1 MMAKLLKVVKE
12 NKLAVITIDNPP
24 LNVISKQV
32 FRELGETFDA
42 LSKDTE
48 TVAVL
53 ITGEGNIAFAA
64 GADIKEFPSMMGNP
78 NMKDLVKESHAV
90 LTKIEQFPKP
100 TIAVLNGLTLGG
112 GCELALACDLRVAET
127 HVQIGLPEVKLG
139 LFPGAGGTQ
148 RLSRLV
154 GNAKAKEII
163 FTGDPLAAEEAE
175 KIGLVNNVV
184 EQGSGLSEAKILAS
198 RMTRHSL
205 QALSR
210 IKKAINE
217 GSEATLEQGLEI
229 ETNLFEEI
237 FQTEDVKEGVSAFL
251 DKRKPAFVHR

>member
-1 MMAKLLKVVKE
+1 MRNLVRVEKE
-12 NKLAVITIDNPP
+12 NKLAIVTIDNPP
-24 LNVISKQV
+24 LNVISKNV
-32 FRELGETFDA
+32 FKGLLEVFTELEEDN
-42 LSKDTE
+42 E

-53 ITGEGNIAFAA
+53 ITDAGDIAFAA
-64 GADIKEFPSMMGNP
+64 GADIKEFPQMMGNP
-78 NMKDLVKESHAV
+78 NMKETVKESHAI
-90 LTKIEQFPKP
+90 LNKIDTFPKP
-100 TIAVLNGLTLGG
+100 TIAVLNGMTLGG
-112 GCELALACDLRVAET
+112 GCELALACDLRVAEAQ
-127 HVQIGLPEVKLG
+127 VQIGLPEVKLG

-163 FTGDPLAAEEAE
+163 FTGDSLNAKEAE
-175 KIGLVNNVV
+175 KIGLVNKVV
-184 EQGSGLSEAKILAS
+184 EQGCGLTEAKNLAS

-217 GSEATLEQGLEI
+217 GSESTLEQGLEI

-251 DKRKPAFVHR
+251 DKRKPAFLHR

>member
-1 MMAKLLKVVKE
+1 MRNLVRVEKE
-12 NKLAVITIDNPP
+12 NKLAIVTIDNPP
-24 LNVISKQV
+24 LNVISKNV
-32 FRELGETFDA
+32 FKGLLEVFTELEEDN
-42 LSKDTE
+42 E

-53 ITGEGNIAFAA
+53 ITGAGDIAFAA
-64 GADIKEFPSMMGNP
+64 GADIKEFPQMMGNP
-78 NMKDLVKESHAV
+78 NMKETVRESHAT
-90 LTKIEQFPKP
+90 LNKIDHFPKP
-100 TIAVLNGLTLGG
+100 TIAVLNGMTLGG
-112 GCELALACDLRVAET
+112 GCELALACDLRVAEAQ
-127 HVQIGLPEVKLG
+127 VQIGLPEVKLG

-163 FTGDPLAAEEAE
+163 FTGDSLNAKEAE
-175 KIGLVNNVV
+175 KIGLVNKVV
-184 EQGSGLSEAKILAS
+184 EQGCGLTEAKNLAS

-217 GSEATLEQGLEI
+217 GSESTLEQGLEI

-251 DKRKPAFVHR
+251 DKRKPAFLHR

>member
-1 MMAKLLKVVKE
+1 MRNFVRVEKE
-12 NKLAVITIDNPP
+12 NKLAIVTIDNPP
-24 LNVISKQV
+24 LNVISKNV
-32 FRELGETFDA
+32 FKGLLEVFTELEEDN
-42 LSKDTE
+42 E

-53 ITGEGNIAFAA
+53 ITGAGDIAFAA
-64 GADIKEFPSMMGNP
+64 GADIKEFPQMMGNP
-78 NMKDLVKESHAV
+78 NMKETVRESHAI
-90 LTKIEQFPKP
+90 LNKIDHFPKP
-100 TIAVLNGLTLGG
+100 TIAVLNGMTLGG
-112 GCELALACDLRVAET
+112 GCELALACDLRVAEAQ
-127 HVQIGLPEVKLG
+127 VQIGLPEVKLG

-163 FTGDPLAAEEAE
+163 FTGDSLNAKEAE
-175 KIGLVNNVV
+175 KIGLVNKVV
-184 EQGSGLSEAKILAS
+184 EQGCGLTEAKNLAS

-217 GSEATLEQGLEI
+217 GSESTLEQGLEI

-251 DKRKPAFVHR
+251 DKRKPAFLHR

>member
-1 MMAKLLKVVKE
+1 MRNLVRVEKE
-12 NKLAVITIDNPP
+12 NKLAIVTIDNPP
-24 LNVISKQV
+24 LNVISKNV
-32 FRELGETFDA
+32 FKGLLEVFTELEEDN
-42 LSKDTE
+42 E

-53 ITGEGNIAFAA
+53 ITGAGDIAFAA
-64 GADIKEFPSMMGNP
+64 GADIKEFPQMMGNP
-78 NMKDLVKESHAV
+78 NMKETVRESHAI
-90 LTKIEQFPKP
+90 LNKIDHFPKP
-100 TIAVLNGLTLGG
+100 TIAVLNGMTLGG
-112 GCELALACDLRVAET
+112 GCELALACDLRVAEAQ
-127 HVQIGLPEVKLG
+127 VQIGLPEVKLG

-163 FTGDPLAAEEAE
+163 FTGDSLNAKEAE
-175 KIGLVNNVV
+175 KIGLVIKVV
-184 EQGSGLSEAKILAS
+184 EQGCGLTEAKNLAS

-217 GSEATLEQGLEI
+217 GSESTLEQGLEI

-251 DKRKPAFVHR
+251 DKRKPAFLHR

>member
-1 MMAKLLKVVKE
+1 MTQLIRVEKE
-12 NKLAVITIDNPP
+12 NKLAIITIDNPP

-32 FRELGETFDA
+32 FKELGEIFTE
-42 LSKDTE
+42 LSKDSE

-53 ITGEGNIAFAA
+53 LTGAGNIAFAA
-64 GADIKEFPSMMGNP
+64 GADIKEFPNMMGNP
-78 NMKDLVKESHAV
+78 NMKELVRESHAV
-90 LTKIEQFPKP
+90 LTKIDMFPKP

-112 GCELALACDLRVAET
+112 GCELALSCDMRVAET
-127 HVQIGLPEVKLG
+127 QVQIGLPEVKLG

-148 RLSRLV
+148 RLSRLI

-163 FTGDPLAAEEAE
+163 FTGDPLDAKEAE
-175 KIGLVNNVV
+175 KIGLVNKVV
-184 EQGSGLSEAKILAS
+184 EQGYGLSEAKLLAS

-217 GSEATLEQGLEI
+217 GSEATLEQGLEL

>member
-1 MMAKLLKVVKE
+1 MTKLIKVVKE

-24 LNVISKQV
+24 LNVITKQV
-32 FRELGETFDA
+32 FRELGESFDE

-48 TVAVL
+48 TVGVL
-53 ITGEGNIAFAA
+53 ITGAGDIAFAA

-78 NMKDLVKESHAV
+78 NMKEMVKESHAV

-100 TIAVLNGLTLGG
+100 TIAVLNGLTLGA

-127 HVQIGLPEVKLG
+127 QVQIGLPEVKLG

-163 FTGDPLAAEEAE
+163 FTGDPLGAAEAE
-175 KIGLVNNVV
+175 RIGLVNKVV

-210 IKKAINE
+210 IKRAINE

>member
-1 MMAKLLKVVKE
+1 MRNLVRVEKE
-12 NKLAVITIDNPP
+12 NKLAIVTIDNPP
-24 LNVISKQV
+24 LNVISKNV
-32 FRELGETFDA
+32 FKGLLEVFTELEEDN
-42 LSKDTE
+42 E

-53 ITGEGNIAFAA
+53 ITGAGDIAFAA
-64 GADIKEFPSMMGNP
+64 GADIKEFPQMMGNP
-78 NMKDLVKESHAV
+78 NMKETVRESHAI
-90 LTKIEQFPKP
+90 LNKIDYFPKP
-100 TIAVLNGLTLGG
+100 TIAVLNGMTLGG
-112 GCELALACDLRVAET
+112 GCELALACDLRVAEAQ
-127 HVQIGLPEVKLG
+127 VQIGLPEVKLG

-163 FTGDPLAAEEAE
+163 FTGDSLNAKEAE
-175 KIGLVNNVV
+175 KIGLVNKVV
-184 EQGSGLSEAKILAS
+184 EQGCGLTEAKNLAS

-217 GSEATLEQGLEI
+217 GSESTLEQGLEI

-251 DKRKPAFVHR
+251 DKRKPAFLHR

>member
-1 MMAKLLKVVKE
+1 MRNLVRVEKE
-12 NKLAVITIDNPP
+12 NKLAIVTIDNPP
-24 LNVISKQV
+24 LNVISKNV
-32 FRELGETFDA
+32 FKGLLEVFTELEEDN
-42 LSKDTE
+42 E

-53 ITGEGNIAFAA
+53 ITGAGDIAFAA
-64 GADIKEFPSMMGNP
+64 GADIKEFPQMMGNP
-78 NMKDLVKESHAV
+78 NMKETVRESHAI
-90 LTKIEQFPKP
+90 LNKIDYFPKP
-100 TIAVLNGLTLGG
+100 TIAVLNGMTLGG
-112 GCELALACDLRVAET
+112 GCELALACDLRVAEAQ
-127 HVQIGLPEVKLG
+127 VQIGLPEVKLG

-163 FTGDPLAAEEAE
+163 FTGDSLNAKDAE
-175 KIGLVNNVV
+175 KIGLVNKVV
-184 EQGSGLSEAKILAS
+184 EQGCGLTEAKNLAS

-217 GSEATLEQGLEI
+217 GSESTLEQGLEI

-251 DKRKPAFVHR
+251 DKRKPAFLHR

>member
-1 MMAKLLKVVKE
+1 MRNLVRVEKE
-12 NKLAVITIDNPP
+12 NKLAIVTIDNPP
-24 LNVISKQV
+24 LNVISKNV
-32 FRELGETFDA
+32 FKGLLEVFTELEEDN
-42 LSKDTE
+42 E

-53 ITGEGNIAFAA
+53 ITGAGDIAFAA
-64 GADIKEFPSMMGNP
+64 GADIKEFPQMMGNP
-78 NMKDLVKESHAV
+78 NMKETVKESHAI
-90 LTKIEQFPKP
+90 LNKIDTFPKP
-100 TIAVLNGLTLGG
+100 TIAVLNGMTLGG
-112 GCELALACDLRVAET
+112 GCELALACDLRVAEAQ
-127 HVQIGLPEVKLG
+127 VQIGLPEVKLG

-163 FTGDPLAAEEAE
+163 FTGDSLNAKEAE
-175 KIGLVNNVV
+175 KIGLVNKVV
-184 EQGSGLSEAKILAS
+184 EQGCGLTEAKNLAS

-217 GSEATLEQGLEI
+217 GSESTLEQGLEI

-251 DKRKPAFVHR
+251 DKRKPAFLHR

>member
-1 MMAKLLKVVKE
+1 MTRFIKVEKE
-12 NKLAVITIDNPP
+12 NKLAIITIDNPP
-24 LNVISKQV
+24 LNVISRQV
-32 FRELGETFDA
+32 FAELGETFTK
-42 LSKDTE
+42 LSKDDE

-53 ITGEGNIAFAA
+53 ITGAGNMAFAA
-64 GADIKEFPSMMGNP
+64 GADIKEFPNMMGNP
-78 NMKDLVKESHAV
+78 NMKEMVKEGHAV
-90 LTKIEQFPKP
+90 LAIIDQFPKP

-127 HVQIGLPEVKLG
+127 QVQIGLPEVKLG
-139 LFPGAGGTQ
+139 LFPGGGGTQ

-163 FTGDPLAAEEAE
+163 FTGDPLDAKEAE
-175 KIGLVNNVV
+175 KIGLVNKVV
-184 EQGSGLSEAKILAS
+184 EQGSGLVETKMLAS

-217 GSEATLEQGLEI
+217 GSEVKLEEGIEL

-251 DKRKPAFVHR
+251 NKRKPSFVHR

>member
-1 MMAKLLKVVKE
+1 MTKLIKVVKE
-12 NKLAVITIDNPP
+12 NRLAVITIDNPP

-32 FRELGETFDA
+32 FKDLGEVFTE

-53 ITGEGNIAFAA
+53 ITGAGNIAFAA
-64 GADIKEFPSMMGNP
+64 GADIKEFPNMMGNP
-78 NMKDLVKESHAV
+78 NMKEMVKESHAV
-90 LTKIEQFPKP
+90 LTKIDQFPKP

-112 GCELALACDLRVAET
+112 GCELALACDLRVAEA

-163 FTGDPLAAEEAE
+163 FTGDPLEAKEAE
-175 KIGLVNNVV
+175 KIGLVNKVV
-184 EQGSGLSEAKILAS
+184 EQGCGLAEAKILAS

-237 FQTEDVKEGVSAFL
+237 FQTEDIKEGVSAFL

>member
-1 MMAKLLKVVKE
+1 MTQLIRVEKE
-12 NKLAVITIDNPP
+12 NNLAIITIDNPP

-32 FRELGETFDA
+32 FKELGEIFTE
-42 LSKDTE
+42 LSRDSE

-53 ITGEGNIAFAA
+53 LTGAGNIAFAA
-64 GADIKEFPSMMGNP
+64 GADIKEFPNMMGNP
-78 NMKDLVKESHAV
+78 NMKELVRESHAV
-90 LTKIEQFPKP
+90 LTKIDKFPKP

-112 GCELALACDLRVAET
+112 GCELALSCDMRVAET
-127 HVQIGLPEVKLG
+127 QVQIGLPEVKLG

-163 FTGDPLAAEEAE
+163 FTGDPLDAKEAE
-175 KIGLVNNVV
+175 KIGLVNKVV
-184 EQGSGLSEAKILAS
+184 EQGCGLSEAKILAS

-217 GSEATLEQGLEI
+217 GSEATLEQGLEL

>member
-1 MMAKLLKVVKE
+1 MRNLVRVEKE
-12 NKLAVITIDNPP
+12 NKLAIVTIDNPP
-24 LNVISKQV
+24 LNVISKNV
-32 FRELGETFDA
+32 FKGLLEVFTELEEDN
-42 LSKDTE
+42 E

-53 ITGEGNIAFAA
+53 ITGAGDIAFAA
-64 GADIKEFPSMMGNP
+64 GADIKEFPQMMGNP
-78 NMKDLVKESHAV
+78 NMKETVRESHAI
-90 LTKIEQFPKP
+90 LNKIDTFPKP
-100 TIAVLNGLTLGG
+100 TIAVLNGMTLGG
-112 GCELALACDLRVAET
+112 GCELALACDLRVAEAQ
-127 HVQIGLPEVKLG
+127 VQIGLPEVKLG

-163 FTGDPLAAEEAE
+163 FTGDSFNANEAE
-175 KIGLVNNVV
+175 KIGLVNKVV
-184 EQGSGLSEAKILAS
+184 EQGCGLTEAKNLAS

-217 GSEATLEQGLEI
+217 GSESTLEQGLEI

-251 DKRKPAFVHR
+251 DKRKPAFLHR

>member
-1 MMAKLLKVVKE
+1 MRNVVRVEKE
-12 NKLAVITIDNPP
+12 NKLAIVTIDNPP
-24 LNVISKQV
+24 LNVISKNV
-32 FRELGETFDA
+32 FKGLLEVFTELEEDN
-42 LSKDTE
+42 E

-53 ITGEGNIAFAA
+53 ITGAGDIAFAA
-64 GADIKEFPSMMGNP
+64 GADIKEFPQMMGNP
-78 NMKDLVKESHAV
+78 NMKETVKESHAI
-90 LTKIEQFPKP
+90 LNKIDTFPKP
-100 TIAVLNGLTLGG
+100 TIAVLNGMTLGG
-112 GCELALACDLRVAET
+112 GCELALACDLRVAEAQ
-127 HVQIGLPEVKLG
+127 VQIGLPEVKLG

-163 FTGDPLAAEEAE
+163 FTGDSLNAKEAE
-175 KIGLVNNVV
+175 KIGLVNKVV
-184 EQGSGLSEAKILAS
+184 EQGCGLTEAKNLAS

-217 GSEATLEQGLEI
+217 GSESTLEQGLEI

-251 DKRKPAFVHR
+251 DKRKPAFLHR

>member
-1 MMAKLLKVVKE
+1 MKE
-12 NKLAVITIDNPP
+12 
-24 LNVISKQV
+24 
-32 FRELGETFDA
+32 
-42 LSKDTE
+42 
-48 TVAVL
+48 
-53 ITGEGNIAFAA
+53 
-64 GADIKEFPSMMGNP
+64 M
-78 NMKDLVKESHAV
+78 VKESHAV

-100 TIAVLNGLTLGG
+100 TMAVLNGLTLGG

-127 HVQIGLPEVKLG
+127 QVQIGLPEVKLG

-163 FTGDPLAAEEAE
+163 FTGDPLGAAEAE
-175 KIGLVNNVV
+175 KIGLVNKVV

-205 QALSR
+205 QSLSR

>member
-1 MMAKLLKVVKE
+1 MRNLVRVEKE
-12 NKLAVITIDNPP
+12 NKLAIVTIDNPP
-24 LNVISKQV
+24 LNVISKNV
-32 FRELGETFDA
+32 FKGLLEVFTELEEDN
-42 LSKDTE
+42 E

-53 ITGEGNIAFAA
+53 ITGAGDIAFAA
-64 GADIKEFPSMMGNP
+64 GADIKEFPQMMGNP
-78 NMKDLVKESHAV
+78 NMKETVRESHAI
-90 LTKIEQFPKP
+90 LNKIDHFPKP
-100 TIAVLNGLTLGG
+100 TIAVLNGMTLGG
-112 GCELALACDLRVAET
+112 GCELALACDLRVAEAQ
-127 HVQIGLPEVKLG
+127 VQIGLPEVKLG

-163 FTGDPLAAEEAE
+163 FTGDSLNAKEAE
-175 KIGLVNNVV
+175 KIGLVNKVV
-184 EQGSGLSEAKILAS
+184 EQGCGLTEAKNLAS

-217 GSEATLEQGLEI
+217 GSESTLEQGLEI

-251 DKRKPAFVHR
+251 DKRKPAFLHR

>member
-1 MMAKLLKVVKE
+1 MRNLVRVEKE
-12 NKLAVITIDNPP
+12 NKLAIVTIDNPP
-24 LNVISKQV
+24 LNVISKNV
-32 FRELGETFDA
+32 FKGLLEVFTELEEDN
-42 LSKDTE
+42 E

-53 ITGEGNIAFAA
+53 ITGAGDIAFAA
-64 GADIKEFPSMMGNP
+64 GADIKEFPQMMGNP
-78 NMKDLVKESHAV
+78 NMKETVKESHAI
-90 LTKIEQFPKP
+90 LNKIDTFPKP
-100 TIAVLNGLTLGG
+100 TIAVLNGMTLGG
-112 GCELALACDLRVAET
+112 GCELALACDLRVAEAQ
-127 HVQIGLPEVKLG
+127 VKIGLPEVKLG

-163 FTGDPLAAEEAE
+163 FTGDSLNAKEAE
-175 KIGLVNNVV
+175 KIGLVNKVV
-184 EQGSGLSEAKILAS
+184 EQGCGLTEAKNLAS

-217 GSEATLEQGLEI
+217 GSESTLEQGLEI

-251 DKRKPAFVHR
+251 DKRKPAFLHR

>member
-1 MMAKLLKVVKE
+1 MRNLVRVEKE
-12 NKLAVITIDNPP
+12 NKLAIVIIDNPP
-24 LNVISKQV
+24 LNVISKNV
-32 FRELGETFDA
+32 FKGLLEVFTELEEDN
-42 LSKDTE
+42 E

-53 ITGEGNIAFAA
+53 ITGAGDIAFAA
-64 GADIKEFPSMMGNP
+64 GADIKEFPQMMGNP
-78 NMKDLVKESHAV
+78 NMKETVRESHAI
-90 LTKIEQFPKP
+90 LNKIDTFPKP
-100 TIAVLNGLTLGG
+100 TIAVLNGMTLGG
-112 GCELALACDLRVAET
+112 GCELALACDLRVAEAQ
-127 HVQIGLPEVKLG
+127 VPIGLPEVKLG

-163 FTGDPLAAEEAE
+163 FTGDSLNAKEAE
-175 KIGLVNNVV
+175 KIGLVNKVV
-184 EQGSGLSEAKILAS
+184 EQGCGLTEAKNLAS

-217 GSEATLEQGLEI
+217 GSESTLEQGLEI

-251 DKRKPAFVHR
+251 DKRKPAFLHR

>member
-1 MMAKLLKVVKE
+1 MTKLIKVVKE

-32 FRELGETFDA
+32 FRELGETFDE

-53 ITGEGNIAFAA
+53 ITGAGNIAFAA

-78 NMKDLVKESHAV
+78 NMKEMVKESHAV
-90 LTKIEQFPKP
+90 LTKIEQFSKP
-100 TIAVLNGLTLGG
+100 TMAVLNGLTLGG

-127 HVQIGLPEVKLG
+127 QVQIGLPEVKLG
-139 LFPGAGGTQ
+139 LFPGGGGTQ

-163 FTGDPLAAEEAE
+163 FTGDPLGAAEAE
-175 KIGLVNNVV
+175 KIGLINKVV

-217 GSEATLEQGLEI
+217 GSEATLEKGLEI

>member
-1 MMAKLLKVVKE
+1 MPKFIRLEKE
-12 NKLAVITIDNPP
+12 NKLAIITIDNPP
-24 LNVISKQV
+24 LNVISRQV
-32 FRELGETFDA
+32 FRELGEIFTE
-42 LSKDTE
+42 LSNDDE
-48 TVAVL
+48 MVAVL
-53 ITGEGNIAFAA
+53 ITGTGNMAFAA
-64 GADIKEFPSMMGNP
+64 GADIKEFPTMMGNP
-78 NMKDLVKESHAV
+78 NMKERVKESHAV
-90 LTKIEQFPKP
+90 LTKIDQFPKP

-127 HVQIGLPEVKLG
+127 QVQIGLPEVKLG

-154 GNAKAKEII
+154 GNAKAKEMI
-163 FTGDPLAAEEAE
+163 FTGDPIDAKEAE
-175 KIGLVNNVV
+175 KIGLVNKIV
-184 EQGSGLSEAKILAS
+184 EQGCGLSEAKILAS

-205 QALSR
+205 QSLSR

-229 ETNLFEEI
+229 ETDLFEEI

>member
-1 MMAKLLKVVKE
+1 MRNLVRVEKE
-12 NKLAVITIDNPP
+12 NKLAIVTIDNPP
-24 LNVISKQV
+24 LNVISKNV
-32 FRELGETFDA
+32 FKGLLEVFTELEEDN
-42 LSKDTE
+42 E

-53 ITGEGNIAFAA
+53 ITGAGDIAFAA
-64 GADIKEFPSMMGNP
+64 GADIKEFPQMMGNP
-78 NMKDLVKESHAV
+78 NMKETVRESHAI
-90 LTKIEQFPKP
+90 LNKIDHFPKP
-100 TIAVLNGLTLGG
+100 TIAVLNGMTLGG
-112 GCELALACDLRVAET
+112 GCELALACDLRVAEAQ
-127 HVQIGLPEVKLG
+127 VQIGLPEVKLG

-154 GNAKAKEII
+154 GNSKAKEII
-163 FTGDPLAAEEAE
+163 FTGDSLNAKEAE
-175 KIGLVNNVV
+175 KIGLVNKVV
-184 EQGSGLSEAKILAS
+184 EQGCGLTEAKNLAS

-217 GSEATLEQGLEI
+217 GSESTLEQGLEI

-251 DKRKPAFVHR
+251 DKRKPAFLHR

>member
-1 MMAKLLKVVKE
+1 MRNLVRVEKE
-12 NKLAVITIDNPP
+12 NKLAIVTIDNPP
-24 LNVISKQV
+24 LNVISKNV
-32 FRELGETFDA
+32 FKGLLEVFTELEEDN
-42 LSKDTE
+42 E
-48 TVAVL
+48 TVAIL
-53 ITGEGNIAFAA
+53 ITGAGDIAFAA
-64 GADIKEFPSMMGNP
+64 GADIKEFPQMMGNP
-78 NMKDLVKESHAV
+78 NMKETVKESHAI
-90 LTKIEQFPKP
+90 LNKIDTFPKP
-100 TIAVLNGLTLGG
+100 TIAVLNGMTLGG
-112 GCELALACDLRVAET
+112 GCELALACDLRVAEAQ
-127 HVQIGLPEVKLG
+127 VQIGLPEVKLG

-163 FTGDPLAAEEAE
+163 FTGDSLNAKEAE
-175 KIGLVNNVV
+175 KIGLVNKVV
-184 EQGSGLSEAKILAS
+184 EQGCGLTEAKNLAS

-217 GSEATLEQGLEI
+217 GSESTLEQGLEI

-251 DKRKPAFVHR
+251 DKRKPAFLHR

>member
-53 ITGEGNIAFAA
+53 ITGAGNIAFAA

-175 KIGLVNNVV
+175 KIGLVNKVV
-184 EQGSGLSEAKILAS
+184 EQGSGLSEAKNLAS

-217 GSEATLEQGLEI
+217 GSEATLEKGLEI

>member
-1 MMAKLLKVVKE
+1 MRNLVRVEKE
-12 NKLAVITIDNPP
+12 NKLAIVTIDNPP
-24 LNVISKQV
+24 LNVISKNV
-32 FRELGETFDA
+32 FKGLLEVFTELEEDN
-42 LSKDTE
+42 E

-53 ITGEGNIAFAA
+53 ITGAGDIAFAA
-64 GADIKEFPSMMGNP
+64 GADIKEFPQMMGNP
-78 NMKDLVKESHAV
+78 NMKETVKESHAI
-90 LTKIEQFPKP
+90 LNKIDTFPKP
-100 TIAVLNGLTLGG
+100 TIAVLNGMTLGG
-112 GCELALACDLRVAET
+112 GCELALACDLRVVEAQ
-127 HVQIGLPEVKLG
+127 VQIGLPEVKLG

-163 FTGDPLAAEEAE
+163 FTGDSLNAKEAE
-175 KIGLVNNVV
+175 KIGLVNKVV
-184 EQGSGLSEAKILAS
+184 EQGCGLTEAKNLAS

-217 GSEATLEQGLEI
+217 GSESTLEQGLEI

-251 DKRKPAFVHR
+251 DKRKPAFLHR

>member
-1 MMAKLLKVVKE
+1 MPKFIRLEKE
-12 NKLAVITIDNPP
+12 NKLAIITIDNPP
-24 LNVISKQV
+24 LNVISKNV
-32 FRELGETFDA
+32 FKGLLEVFTELEEDN
-42 LSKDTE
+42 E

-53 ITGEGNIAFAA
+53 ITGAGDIAFAA
-64 GADIKEFPSMMGNP
+64 GADIKEFPQMMGNP
-78 NMKDLVKESHAV
+78 NMKETVRESHAI
-90 LTKIEQFPKP
+90 LNKIDHFPKP
-100 TIAVLNGLTLGG
+100 TIAVLNGMTLGG
-112 GCELALACDLRVAET
+112 GCELALACDLRVAEAQ
-127 HVQIGLPEVKLG
+127 VQIGLPEVKLG

-163 FTGDPLAAEEAE
+163 FTGDSLNAKEAE
-175 KIGLVNNVV
+175 KIGLVNKVV
-184 EQGSGLSEAKILAS
+184 EQGCGLTEAKNLAS

-217 GSEATLEQGLEI
+217 GSESTLEQGLEI

-251 DKRKPAFVHR
+251 DKRKPAFLHR

>member
-1 MMAKLLKVVKE
+1 MRNLVRVEKE
-12 NKLAVITIDNPP
+12 NKLAIVTIDNPP
-24 LNVISKQV
+24 LNVISKNV
-32 FRELGETFDA
+32 FKGLLEVFTELEEDN
-42 LSKDTE
+42 E

-53 ITGEGNIAFAA
+53 ITGAGDIAFAA
-64 GADIKEFPSMMGNP
+64 GADIKEFPQMMGNP
-78 NMKDLVKESHAV
+78 NMKETVRESHAI
-90 LTKIEQFPKP
+90 LNKIDHFPKP
-100 TIAVLNGLTLGG
+100 TIAVLNGMTLGG
-112 GCELALACDLRVAET
+112 GCELALACDLRVAEAQ
-127 HVQIGLPEVKLG
+127 VQIGLPEVKLG

-163 FTGDPLAAEEAE
+163 FTGDSLNAKEAE
-175 KIGLVNNVV
+175 KIGLVNKVV
-184 EQGSGLSEAKILAS
+184 EQGCGLIEAKNLAS

-217 GSEATLEQGLEI
+217 GSESTLEQGLEI

-251 DKRKPAFVHR
+251 DKRKPAFLHR